1 MGREGKGKE
10 EEGPERKGR
19 GRERTGEG
27 EAKEW
32 WKTCLHRFSLN

>member
-1 MGREGKGKE
+1 MREG
-10 EEGPERKGR
+10 EEGIV

-27 EAKEW
+27 EAKEG